1 MDIMNQQADIYDYI
15 IVGAGSAG
23 CTLAYRL
30 TEDPTVKVLLLE
42 AGGKDSNMWIHIP
55 VGYIKTLDM
64 PSLNWR
70 FETEPEEGTNN
81 RAIPIPRGK
90 VLGGSSSIN
99 GMVYVRGQPLDYDT
113 WSQLGNRGWSY
124 ESVLPYFKKAENYES
139 SDDPSRGKG
148 GPLNTSEGAE
158 RAEVLDA
165 VMDAAEQSGYPRNPD
180 YNSGD
185 QEGFGYFQVT
195 QKNGRR
201 WSTAKAY
208 LEPAMGRANLHVE
221 TNAQT
226 TKVILEGKRAVGVA
240 YRQGGRD
247 KQARAGREVLLA
259 AGAVQS
265 PQLLELSGIGDPEVL
280 GAHGIEVAH
289 ALPGVG
295 ANYQD
300 HYIVRQT
307 WKVKQPITLNEQT
320 RGLFIVKEVLKYA
333 FTRKGIMTFPGGIL
347 SGYVRTRPEVAGPDI
362 QYTIVHASFKDVK
375 KRVFDTHPGMTIAPC
390 QLRPDSRG
398 TIHIKSADPLAAP
411 AIRGNFLAEEN
422 DQRTIVA
429 GMKIARA
436 IVGAPALAAYA
447 GDEIDPGGDVNTDD
461 EYLAFARAYGNTV
474 YHPVGTCKMGSDPM
488 AVVDDRLKVHGIEGL
503 RVIDASVMPTL
514 VSGNTNAPTIMI
526 AEKAADMLKQDA
538 KAG

>member
-1 MDIMNQQADIYDYI
+1 MIMAHLAESYDYI

-23 CTLAYRL
+23 CTLANRL
-30 TEDPTVKVLLLE
+30 TEDPAVTVLLLE

-64 PSLNWR
+64 PGLNWR

-124 ESVLPYFKKAENYES
+124 ESVLPYFKKSENYET
-139 SDDPSRGKG
+139 SDAPTRGKG
-148 GPLNTSEGAE
+148 GPLNTAEGSEK
-158 RAEVLDA
+158 AEVLDA
-165 VMDAAEQSGYPRNPD
+165 IIDAAEECGYPRNPD

-185 QEGFGYFQVT
+185 QEGFGYFQAT

-201 WSTAKAY
+201 WSTAKAF
-208 LEPAMGRANLHVE
+208 LEPALTRPNLHLE
-221 TNAQT
+221 INAQT
-226 TKVILEGKRAVGVA
+226 IGVVLEGKRAVGVNF
-240 YRQGGRD
+240 RQGRTT
-247 KQARAGREVLLA
+247 KQARAGREVILS

-265 PQLLELSGIGDPEVL
+265 PQILELSGIGDPEILSVQ
-280 GAHGIEVAH
+280 GVDVAH

-307 WKVKQPITLNEQT
+307 WKVKKPITLNEQT
-320 RGLFIVKEVLKYA
+320 RGLHIVKEVFKYA
-333 FTRKGIMTFPGGIL
+333 LTGRGIMTFPGGIL
-347 SGYVRTRPEVAGPDI
+347 SGYVKTRPEVAGPDI
-362 QYTIVHASFKDVK
+362 QYTMVHASFKDVK
-375 KRVFDTHPGMTIAPC
+375 KRTFDKHPGMTIAPC

-398 TIHIKSADPLAAP
+398 TIHIKSSDPMAAP
-411 AIRGNFLAEEN
+411 AIHGNFLAEEN
-422 DQRTIVA
+422 DRRTLVD
-429 GMKIARA
+429 GMKIARQ
-436 IVGAPALAAYA
+436 IVGASALAPYA
-447 GDEIDPGGDVNTDD
+447 GDEVLPGHEVRTDD
-461 EYLAFARAYGNTV
+461 ELLAFAREYGNTV
-474 YHPVGTCKMGSDPM
+474 YHPVGTCKMGTDPS
-488 AVVDDRLKVHGIEGL
+488 AVVDDRLRVHGIEGL
-503 RVIDASVMPTL
+503 RVIDASIMPTL

-526 AEKAADMLKQDA
+526 AEKAADMIKEDA
-538 KAG
+538 KAK

>member
-1 MDIMNQQADIYDYI
+1 MAEPGDTYDYI

-23 CTLAYRL
+23 CTLANRL
-30 TEDPTVKVLLLE
+30 TEDPGVRVLLLE
-42 AGGKDSNMWIHIP
+42 AGGKDRHPWIHIP

-64 PSLNWR
+64 PGLNWR
-70 FETEPEEGTNN
+70 FETEPEAGTHD

-124 ESVLPYFKKAENYES
+124 ESVLPYFRKSEHYES
-139 SDDPSRGKG
+139 SDEPWRGKG
-148 GPLNTSEGAE
+148 GPLNTAVGSE
-158 RAEVLDA
+158 RAELLDA
-165 VMDAAEQSGYPRNPD
+165 IIDAAEQCGYPRNVD

-201 WSTAKAY
+201 WSTAKAF
-208 LEPAMGRANLHVE
+208 LEPAMGRPNLHLE
-221 TNAQT
+221 INAHT
-226 TKVILEGKRAVGVA
+226 TKVILEGTRATGIA
-240 YRQGGRD
+240 YRQGGSERR
-247 KQARAGREVLLA
+247 ALAGRAVILS

-265 PQLLELSGIGDPEVL
+265 PQLLELSGIGDPAVL
-280 GAHGIEVAH
+280 GAQGIAVAH

-307 WKVKQPITLNEQT
+307 WKVLKNITLNEQT
-320 RGLFIVKEVLKYA
+320 RGLSMAKELLRYA
-333 FTRKGIMTFPGGIL
+333 MTRGGIMTFPGGIL
-347 SGYVRTRPEVAGPDI
+347 AGYVATRPEVAGPDV

-375 KRVFDTHPGMTIAPC
+375 KRIFDRHPGMTIAPC
-390 QLRPDSRG
+390 QLRPESRG

-411 AIRGNFLAEEN
+411 AIRPNFLSEEV
-422 DQRTIVA
+422 DRRTIIE
-429 GMKIARA
+429 GMKITRR
-436 IVGAPALAAYA
+436 IVAAPALAPYA
-447 GDEIDPGGDVNTDD
+447 GDEIEPGGDVNSDD
-461 EYLAFARAYGNTV
+461 EWLDYARAKGNTV
-474 YHPVGTCKMGSDPM
+474 YHPIGTAKMGGDAM
-488 AVVDDRLKVHGIEGL
+488 AVVDDRLRVHGIQGL
-503 RVIDASVMPTL
+503 RVIDASIMPTL

-538 KAG
+538 KAR